1 MFAAEYE
8 TYGTFFENTID
19 VTGVERFLGPG
30 VPLEVF
36 GGVRVK
42 F

>member
-1 MFAAEYE
+1 MFATEYE
-8 TYGTFFENTID
+8 TYGTFFENTIGG
-19 VTGVERFLGPG
+19 TGVERFLGPRA
-30 VPLEVF
+30 PLGAF